1 MKKARSEQVAT
12 IRPFHYD
19 DPETGDR
26 IEVSVSTQYAKLT
39 INRRE
44 YFFFRETGE
53 FDGAATVVQSFGPTL
68 VSGGE

>member
-1 MKKARSEQVAT
+1 MKKALSDQVAI
-12 IRPFHYD
+12 IRPFHYE
-19 DPETGDR
+19 DPETGDH

-44 YFFFRETGE
+44 YFFLRETGE

-68 VSGGE
+68 VTDGE